1 MGMGHCY
8 LAGCPSDWAPVPSL
22 RLLLLSPTESWIGN
36 QPKSGGGG
44 GADNVGGINQA
55 SVFTIL
61 FVASFSLVS

>member
-36 QPKSGGGG
+36 QPKSGGGAG
-44 GADNVGGINQA
+44 PIMWVELTRLLC
-55 SVFTIL
+55 SPSYL
-61 FVASFSLVS
+61 